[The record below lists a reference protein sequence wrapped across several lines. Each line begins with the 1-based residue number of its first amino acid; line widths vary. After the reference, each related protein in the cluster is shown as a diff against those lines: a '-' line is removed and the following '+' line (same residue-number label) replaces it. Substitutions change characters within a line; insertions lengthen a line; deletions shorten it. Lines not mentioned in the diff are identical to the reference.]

1 MLKNHMIVDY
11 LIFVV
16 RNCSDDATRG
26 ASKNNICK
34 QLRIVLTFH
43 QLSNF

>member
-16 RNCSDDATRG
+16 HNCSDDATLMYF
-26 ASKNNICK
+26 ACFDCFFDF
-34 QLRIVLTFH
+34 LPCTT
-43 QLSNF
+43 